1 MKVARLLLLLFFIL
15 ASADLLYAAAGQEV
29 LPAGAQPGVGEV
41 RSAPAIE
48 LAETSYDFGE
58 VVDGRDYVH
67 DFKVKNVGNAQ
78 LEIKKVLPG

>member
-1 MKVARLLLLLFFIL
+1 MRVARVFLLLFFIL
-15 ASADLLYAAAGQEV
+15 AFADLLYAAGQDP
-29 LPAGAQPGVGEV
+29 LPAGPQPGVGEV

-58 VVDGRDYVH
+58 VVDGNDYVH